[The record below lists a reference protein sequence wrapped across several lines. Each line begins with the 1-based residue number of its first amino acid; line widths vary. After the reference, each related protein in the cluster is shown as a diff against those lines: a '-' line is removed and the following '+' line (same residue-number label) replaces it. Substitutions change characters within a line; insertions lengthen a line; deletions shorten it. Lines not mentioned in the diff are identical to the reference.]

1 MFYVFP
7 GLNNLTN
14 LRNLHIA
21 SNHIEGFKSLHGT
34 KDFWVT
40 HYLFTVSL
48 FLHQTLYNYFLQVVR
63 MKCWKWAIWSILTW
77 EVIALITV
85 SYHPSRVFHLSR
97 ISVWK
102 RTIWKE
108 HSIWKVYKPIIA
120 HTLFHFKKWVPR
132 LCCDLISSIF
142 LQPRIGSFEQLEE
155 AVSQR
160 KWDWRV
166 CVLRTYYL
174 NIPHERWWLHGSID
188 PPNFLPKI
196 PCSKDDFDLLVRC
209 ETCFVSLL
217 SCRY

>member
-1 MFYVFP
+1 MS
-7 GLNNLTN
+7 NL
-14 LRNLHIA
+14 
-21 SNHIEGFKSLHGT
+21 E
-34 KDFWVT
+34 
-40 HYLFTVSL
+40 YLELGGNRFD
-48 FLHQTLYNYFLQVVR
+48 N
-63 MKCWKWAIWSILTW
+63 SILSSFKG
-77 EVIALITV
+77 L
-85 SYHPSRVFHLSR
+85 SSSR
-97 ISVWK
+97 ISIWK

-108 HSIWKVYKPIIA
+108 HSIWKVYKPIIS

-142 LQPRIGSFEQLEE
+142 LQPRIGSFEQLGE

-166 CVLRTYYL
+166 CVLRRYYL
-174 NIPHERWWLHGSID
+174 NIPHERRWLHGSID